1 MNRVIGIFGCIIVSP
16 FLMEGQTLDDAL
28 SWSRQELQSAREEL
42 KRGRDEIV
50 EEKLPLVRDLRNL
63 KETLQAQIEA
73 LRLLES
79 RGETTDFE
87 LESLREEDRESADL
101 ARQVDNQIMGFRQ
114 EFESS
119 LGPGERNNHV
129 DTLLGLDAVHNT
141 RKGKTYSIVRRSSSG
156 SWNKPSDRLESLL
169 GGNRYETEGIAESG
183 AVEQGGALS
192 YGPIVF
198 FKSHDGVAAGNLI
211 FGSSPILAEVQSLD
225 AGHKASVKNLFEE
238 GESVIQVDPTL
249 GQATLLSDDPVTFT
263 EQLKLGGPWM
273 IPIGLFGTIAFLASI
288 IKWIRI
294 RRVSIPSLTEFD
306 RLQKKPPAEWDRRY
320 GGESKPL
327 LDKLVSAMRQP
338 NKVGAAELDV
348 AYQEFRFN
356 LNRLLPFIALTAAVS
371 PLLGLLGTVTGMIKT
386 FELISLFGAG
396 DARLLSGGISEALIT
411 TKFGLV
417 VAIPALVLHAYLQ
430 RRTKKIL
437 IQAAGLLEQIAP
449 RPST

>member
-1 MNRVIGIFGCIIVSP
+1 
-16 FLMEGQTLDDAL
+16 
-28 SWSRQELQSAREEL
+28 
-42 KRGRDEIV
+42 
-50 EEKLPLVRDLRNL
+50 
-63 KETLQAQIEA
+63 
-73 LRLLES
+73 
-79 RGETTDFE
+79 
-87 LESLREEDRESADL
+87 
-101 ARQVDNQIMGFRQ
+101 
-114 EFESS
+114 
-119 LGPGERNNHV
+119 
-129 DTLLGLDAVHNT
+129 
-141 RKGKTYSIVRRSSSG
+141 
-156 SWNKPSDRLESLL
+156 
-169 GGNRYETEGIAESG
+169 
-183 AVEQGGALS
+183 
-192 YGPIVF
+192 
-198 FKSHDGVAAGNLI
+198 
-211 FGSSPILAEVQSLD
+211 
-225 AGHKASVKNLFEE
+225 
-238 GESVIQVDPTL
+238 
-249 GQATLLSDDPVTFT
+249 
-263 EQLKLGGPWM
+263 M

-294 RRVSIPSLTEFD
+294 RRVSIPSLSEFEW
-306 RLQKKPPAEWDRRY
+306 LHKKPPEEWDRRY

-356 LNRLLPFIALTAAVS
+356 LNRWLPFIALTAAVS

>member
-1 MNRVIGIFGCIIVSP
+1 MNRVIGIIGCIILSP

-28 SWSRQELQSAREEL
+28 SWSRQELQSAREDL
-42 KRGRDEIV
+42 KRGRDQVV

-63 KETLQAQIEA
+63 KETLQAQKEA

-87 LESLREEDRESADL
+87 LESLRKEDRESADL
-101 ARQVDNQIMGFRQ
+101 ARQVDNQIKGFRQ

-119 LGPGERNNHV
+119 LVPGERKDHV
-129 DTLLGLDAVHNT
+129 DTLLGLDAAHHSEGEDLLDRAEVQFGFLEQT
-141 RKGKTYSIVRRSSSG
+141 L
-156 SWNKPSDRLESLL
+156 DRLESLL
-169 GGNRYETEGIAESG
+169 GGNRFETEGIAESG
-183 AVEQGGALS
+183 AVEQGGALAF
-192 YGPIVF
+192 GPIVF
-198 FKSHDGVAAGNLI
+198 FKSQDGVAAGNLI

-225 AGHKASVKNLFEE
+225 TGHMASVENLFEE
-238 GESVIQVDPTL
+238 GESVIRVDPTL

-288 IKWIRI
+288 MKWIRI
-294 RRVSIPSLTEFD
+294 RRVSIPSLSEFE
-306 RLQKKPPAEWDRRY
+306 RLQKKPPEKWDRQY

-338 NKVGAAELDV
+338 NKVGAADLDV

-396 DARLLSGGISEALIT
+396 DAKLLSGGISEALIT

-437 IQAAGLLEQIAP
+437 IQAAGLLEQIVP
-449 RPST
+449 RPSP

>member
-1 MNRVIGIFGCIIVSP
+1 M
-16 FLMEGQTLDDAL
+16 
-28 SWSRQELQSAREEL
+28 
-42 KRGRDEIV
+42 
-50 EEKLPLVRDLRNL
+50 
-63 KETLQAQIEA
+63 
-73 LRLLES
+73 
-79 RGETTDFE
+79 
-87 LESLREEDRESADL
+87 
-101 ARQVDNQIMGFRQ
+101 ARQVDNQISSFRQ

-119 LGPGERNNHV
+119 LGPGERNNHL
-129 DTLLGLDAVHNT
+129 DTLLGLDGTHHPEGEDLLNRAEVQFGFLEQT
-141 RKGKTYSIVRRSSSG
+141 LG
-156 SWNKPSDRLESLL
+156 RLESLL
-169 GGNRYETEGIAESG
+169 GGNSYETEGIAGSD
-183 AVEQGGALS
+183 AVEEGGALA

-198 FKSHDGVAAGNLI
+198 FKSHDGAAAGNLI

-225 AGHKASVKNLFEE
+225 AGHKASVKDLFEE
-238 GESVIQVDPTL
+238 GESVIRVDPTL

-263 EQLKLGGPWM
+263 EQLKLGGLWM
-273 IPIGLFGTIAFLASI
+273 IPICLFGTIAFLASI
-288 IKWIRI
+288 MKWIRI
-294 RRVSIPSLTEFD
+294 RRVSIPSLSEFD
-306 RLQKKPPAEWDRRY
+306 RLQKKPQAEWDRQY

-327 LDKLVSAMRQP
+327 LEKMVSSTRLP
-338 NKVGAAELDV
+338 NEIGAAELDV

-356 LNRLLPFIALTAAVS
+356 LNQWLPFIALTAAVS

-437 IQAAGLLEQIAP
+437 IQAAGLLEQIVP

>member
-1 MNRVIGIFGCIIVSP
+1 MNRVIGIFGCIILSP

-42 KRGRDEIV
+42 KRGRDQIV

-63 KETLQAQIEA
+63 KETLQAQREA
-73 LRLLES
+73 FRLIES

-101 ARQVDNQIMGFRQ
+101 AHQIDNQIKGFRQ
-114 EFESS
+114 DFESS

-129 DTLLGLDAVHNT
+129 DTMLGLDAAQHAEGEDLLDRAEVQFGFLEQT
-141 RKGKTYSIVRRSSSG
+141 L
-156 SWNKPSDRLESLL
+156 DRLESLL

-288 IKWIRI
+288 MKWVRI
-294 RRVSIPSLTEFD
+294 RRVSIPTLSEFESLQ
-306 RLQKKPPAEWDRRY
+306 RKPPTEWGRQY

-437 IQAAGLLEQIAP
+437 IQAAGLLEQIVP